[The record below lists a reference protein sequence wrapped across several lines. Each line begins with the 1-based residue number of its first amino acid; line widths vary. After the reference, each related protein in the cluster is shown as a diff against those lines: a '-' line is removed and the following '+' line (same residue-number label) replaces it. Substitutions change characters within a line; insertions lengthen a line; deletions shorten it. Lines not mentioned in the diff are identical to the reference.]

1 MTTAV
6 ADAGMFEAPNAEG
19 TPSLYAF
26 RKLRRASGWAVVV
39 TEPLAAYRVG
49 WTRPLL
55 ALLGGGTAAL
65 GLGLVLAMALG
76 RRIRRP
82 VSALLQRAEAVAAG
96 AASAPPAALPPSAVA
111 EFEALRAAVERADA
125 ALRAG
130 EAEFR
135 AAFEQ
140 SVAPMLQTDCATG
153 RFLRV
158 NAAFAQ
164 LVGRSQQDL
173 VGRPFSEVTHPDD
186 RAADLAGFWRMARGE
201 APSYQADKRFVRPD
215 GTVRWVRITSSP
227 IRDAAGRPLR
237 TIAVL
242 LDVTERR
249 EAEAALR
256 QSEARLE
263 LATSAAEIGIWDW
276 DVLENSF
283 VYSPRAKAICGF
295 APDQDV
301 TYEDVRRVTHP
312 EDFRDTSA
320 AARRAL
326 DPAIRGHSAF
336 EYRVVRPDGS
346 LRRVVAH
353 GEAVFGAWT
362 ARSGRCASPA
372 PCRMSPSAGG
382 SRKRGRQRGAP
393 AARRRCRA
401 HGGVGSRLPGTA

>member
-1 MTTAV
+1 MLLPALALGAATAWHLTGIYRSAFEERLSDTTRALALALDSEFEVFETAATALATSPLLRRDDLGAFRAWATAATAHLGGWVIVNDAGPGHRQLLNTIVPENTLLPEPPPARRPGQGADEVIERALATGRPTISNLFRGRASGRAVTAVAAPAPGADAVVVVALDPGRLALLLAEQDLSGGAVAAVADGRNRIVARSRGQDQFLAVEAPGRTVTTAV

-39 TEPLAAYRVG
+39 TEPLAAYRAG
-49 WTRPLL
+49 WRRPLL

-96 AASAPPAALPPSAVA
+96 SASAPPAALPPSAVA

-164 LVGRSQQDL
+164 LVGRSQRDL
-173 VGRPFSEVTHPDD
+173 VGRPF
-186 RAADLAGFWRMARGE
+186 
-201 APSYQADKRFVRPD
+201 
-215 GTVRWVRITSSP
+215 
-227 IRDAAGRPLR
+227 
-237 TIAVL
+237 
-242 LDVTERR
+242 RR
-249 EAEAALR
+249 
-256 QSEARLE
+256 
-263 LATSAAEIGIWDW
+263 
-276 DVLENSF
+276 
-283 VYSPRAKAICGF
+283 
-295 APDQDV
+295 
-301 TYEDVRRVTHP
+301 
-312 EDFRDTSA
+312 
-320 AARRAL
+320 
-326 DPAIRGHSAF
+326 
-336 EYRVVRPDGS
+336 
-346 LRRVVAH
+346 
-353 GEAVFGAWT
+353 
-362 ARSGRCASPA
+362 
-372 PCRMSPSAGG
+372 
-382 SRKRGRQRGAP
+382 
-393 AARRRCRA
+393 
-401 HGGVGSRLPGTA
+401 

>member
-1 MTTAV
+1 
-6 ADAGMFEAPNAEG
+6 
-19 TPSLYAF
+19 
-26 RKLRRASGWAVVV
+26 
-39 TEPLAAYRVG
+39 
-49 WTRPLL
+49 
-55 ALLGGGTAAL
+55 
-65 GLGLVLAMALG
+65 
-76 RRIRRP
+76 
-82 VSALLQRAEAVAAG
+82 
-96 AASAPPAALPPSAVA
+96 
-111 EFEALRAAVERADA
+111 
-125 ALRAG
+125 
-130 EAEFR
+130 
-135 AAFEQ
+135 
-140 SVAPMLQTDCATG
+140 MLQTDCATG

-283 VYSPRAKAICGF
+283 VSRHGQGRSAASRPTRTSPTR
-295 APDQDV
+295 
-301 TYEDVRRVTHP
+301 
-312 EDFRDTSA
+312 TSA
-320 AARRAL
+320 GSPIQRIFRTPPPRPGARWTPL
-326 DPAIRGHSAF
+326 SGAIPPSKSGVH
-336 EYRVVRPDGS
+336 PDGS

-353 GEAVFGAWT
+353 GEAVFGVVDGKERAVRFAGTLQDVTERWRLEEQRAASE
-362 ARSGRCASPA
+362 ARLQLAVDAGRMAVWDA
-372 PCRMSPSAGG
+372 I
-382 SRKRGRQRGAP
+382 
-393 AARRRCRA
+393 
-401 HGGVGSRLPGTA
+401 